1 MTGGSMYWARHLVK
15 ILKAVEILAR
25 PGGATMDELRE
36 GLEVDRR
43 TAYRLRDTLE
53 ELNFPLY
60 EDSSSLDGRKRFRL
74 DDSYLK
80 KLPNLNVPDL
90 NLSLSEVIALYF
102 IRGYAR
108 TYRGTDIERNIEGA
122 FAKLDAFMPDRMAE
136 QLDKVKTLFIA
147 ASRFNKDY
155 SDKQE
160 AIDQLTDAIFRRI
173 TCTVQYHSFHDDQ
186 TKQFRIDP
194 LRFFERDGGL
204 YLFTRTTDYGHIRV
218 LAVERIGGIELSS
231 DSFIPPEQF
240 DPEQLLEGAFGI
252 VYDDPVTLRLSFAS
266 DTARYIKERRWAV
279 EQEITELPDGSIVLV
294 MKTSGWFE
302 IKRWILSFGSRVKVL
317 EPQEMLAEIHEELK
331 TTLSSYSSTSAQATG
346 ETACSTD

>member
-36 GLEVDRR
+36 GLDVDRR

-60 EDSSSLDGRKRFRL
+60 EDNSSLDGRKRFRL

-102 IRGYAR
+102 IRGYSR

-136 QLDKVKTLFIA
+136 QVDKVKSLFTA
-147 ASRFNKDY
+147 ATKFTKNY

-160 AIDQLTDAIFRRI
+160 VIDALTDAIFRRLS
-173 TCTVQYHSFHDDQ
+173 CSVQYHSFHDDQ

-204 YLFTRTTDYGHIRV
+204 YIFTRTTDFGHIRV
-218 LAVERIGGIELSS
+218 LAVERIISLELSA
-231 DSFIPPEQF
+231 DLFTPPDQF
-240 DPEQLLEGAFGI
+240 DPETLLEGAFGI
-252 VYDDPVTLRLSFAS
+252 VYDDPVELALSFPA
-266 DTARYIKERRWAV
+266 DTARYIKERRWAAEQV
-279 EQEITELPDGSIVLV
+279 ITEQEDGSIILS

-302 IKRWILSFGSRVKVL
+302 VKKWLLSFGSQVEVL
-317 EPQEMLAEIHEELK
+317 EPKKMREEIRNELHLAAAK
-331 TTLSSYSSTSAQATG
+331 YS
-346 ETACSTD
+346 CSNKS

>member
-1 MTGGSMYWARHLVK
+1 MYWARHLVK
-15 ILKAVEILAR
+15 ILKAVEILSR

-60 EDSSSLDGRKRFRL
+60 EDTSSLDGRKRFRL

-80 KLPNLNVPDL
+80 RLPNLNVPDL
-90 NLSLSEVIALYF
+90 NLSLAEVVALYF

-122 FAKLDAFMPDRMAE
+122 FAKLDAFMPDKMAE
-136 QLDKVKTLFIA
+136 QLDKVKSLFIA
-147 ASRFNKDY
+147 ASKFNKDY

-160 AIDQLTDAIFRRI
+160 VIDQLTDAMFRRL

-218 LAVERIGGIELSS
+218 LAVERISELQLSS
-231 DSFIPPEQF
+231 ETFTQPEQF
-240 DPEQLLEGAFGI
+240 EPEQLLEGAFGI
-252 VYDDPVTLRLSFAS
+252 VYDDPVELKLIFPA
-266 DTARYIKERRWAV
+266 DTARYIKERRWAA
-279 EQEITELPDGSIVLV
+279 EQDITGLPDGSVMLA

-302 IKRWILSFGSRVKVL
+302 VKRWILSFGSRVEIL
-317 EPQEMLAEIHEELK
+317 EPKEMRDEVRHELAEA
-331 TTLSSYSSTSAQATG
+331 SRRYSCSSTDTG
-346 ETACSTD
+346 IIPRE